1 MIHRHLYN
9 QKVLSDC
16 RKSTDTI
23 QVVIVYLTAYK
34 VRIRIN
40 LIMSLTI

>member
-9 QKVLSDC
+9 QKVLLDC
-16 RKSTDTI
+16 GKSKDTL

-40 LIMSLTI
+40 LIMLLTI